1 MSNII
6 IEINWKEDMLISNQL
21 IFDLRNKKY
30 FFFNNEYLNT
40 DFEEIQYLE
49 ITSDIA
55 FRKFREKF
63 IKQLKENI
71 EPRLWQYKKIFL
83 KWWKFGAEINKENNI
98 YIFEPMIDYIIK
110 TDNIDT
116 LAQEVFLWR
125 LKTLWHCITPKQME
139 TLEMNVKIV
148 YSKQ

>member
-148 YSKQ
+148 YSKP